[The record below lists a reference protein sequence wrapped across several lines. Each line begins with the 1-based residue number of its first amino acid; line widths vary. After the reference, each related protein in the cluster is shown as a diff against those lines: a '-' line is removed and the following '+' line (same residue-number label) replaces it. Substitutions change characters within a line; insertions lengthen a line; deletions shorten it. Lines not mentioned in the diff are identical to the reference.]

1 MKSIHNMRLR
11 EDGLI
16 ERPKTGYQTHDRDNP
31 MSYETKTVAAGEKL
45 RTYHDIN
52 GMWGEKLFHEGEWA
66 IYQPVSF
73 TMEIDGN
80 DFTRAG
86 TTNGY
91 ACVVIHS
98 KIWEEQKIVHKDPH
112 VDASFRYRED
122 AEVVQP
128 CFETETIELVCHT
141 QNYPIGSS
149 ECLTCH
155 AKIPE
160 GVIAL
165 WKMMNAEHL
174 SEEA

>member
-1 MKSIHNMRLR
+1 MRNR
-11 EDGLI
+11 RGGLI
-16 ERPKTGYQTHDRDNP
+16 ERPVTGYQTHDRDNP
-31 MSYETKTVAAGEKL
+31 MGYETKTVAEGGKL

-52 GMWGEKLFHEGEWA
+52 GMWGKKLFHEGEWA
-66 IYQPVSF
+66 IYKPMSF

-98 KIWEEQKIVHKDPH
+98 KIWEEQKVVHKDPH
-112 VDASFRYRED
+112 FPTIKYREG
-122 AEVVQP
+122 AEVIQP
-128 CFETETIELVCHT
+128 CYETETIELVCHT
-141 QNYPIGSS
+141 QNYPIRSS

-165 WKMMNAEHL
+165 WKMMNIEHL